1 MNSVLLD
8 IMKKTAPRMNK
19 DVTDGAAKK
28 ILEIIPE
35 YFDDIIRSSIKSL
48 NPSVDLKYLGYRRL
62 TPKEE
67 FNLTLMNSNN
77 KSNYDLAE
85 SYIYMVEFI
94 FEYQGQKISRP
105 LYLPYCERGNIIRI
119 SNTQY
124 HITPVLSDMVISPS
138 FDRVFVRLLKDK
150 LTFLAESKNFI
161 LNNEKVPGIV
171 VHTNIV
177 KTNAMNIVD
186 NIGKPLTSISLYILG
201 KYGFKESMNKFVG
214 TDKWLITKD
223 NVDHLRDEYNV
234 FESTKVKPRS
244 LKLTAYVG
252 HDVKICIHKSVKLNN
267 FIENF
272 IFGIIYTM
280 DILPSQ
286 SDDMVNVVNNS
297 SREGA
302 TVVEHEEE
310 ILFWR
315 ILLGRI
321 IYKNSFSIDRIF
333 IDMSEHFDNLNGY
346 IDSQIKNKLKENG
359 MIIDDFFELLGLIL
373 SNYNLWLINSKEY
386 NSDIKNRY
394 IDILYYIMCD
404 MIIGF
409 NKVIIS
415 INKRVSKK
423 ANMRIEEITKVLTN
437 ELSTRKIF
445 NIAKSQSPSLC
456 LMVVDSS
463 SDLIYPKITA
473 VFEDQSR
480 GSGPKRNNTAQFPE
494 HTKTLR
500 GNQLVIGS
508 LLNLTKSAP
517 SPVFRI
523 NPFLNYNIY
532 NGIINIDPDIQKS
545 VEVLD
550 KLLLGRLDNENVE
563 ILDNEDTSLD

>member
-1 MNSVLLD
+1 MNRVMLD
-8 IMKKTAPRMNK
+8 MLKKNTPHFNK
-19 DVTDGAAKK
+19 DVTDGSAKK
-28 ILEIIPE
+28 ILETVPD

-62 TPKEE
+62 SPKEE

-85 SYIYMVEFI
+85 SYIYMVEYI

-138 FDRVFVRLLKDK
+138 YDRVFVRLLKDK

-161 LNNEKVPGIV
+161 LNNEKIPGIII
-171 VHTNIV
+171 HTNIV
-177 KTNAMNIVD
+177 KTNAMNIMD

-201 KYGFKESMNKFVG
+201 KYGFKESMFKFIG
-214 TDKWLITKD
+214 TDKWIVTTD
-223 NVDHLRDEYNV
+223 NVDDIRSEYNV

-244 LKLTAYVG
+244 LKLVAYTG

-272 IFGIIYTM
+272 IFGIIYTL
-280 DILPSQ
+280 DILPMQ
-286 SDDMVNVVNNS
+286 AEDMVSIVNQASKPN
-297 SREGA
+297 A
-302 TVVEHEEE
+302 TQVEKEDE

-315 ILLGRI
+315 ILLGRVV
-321 IYKNSFSIDRIF
+321 YKNSFSIDRIVM
-333 IDMSEHFDNLNGY
+333 DMSEHFDNLNGY
-346 IDSQIKNKLKENG
+346 IDSQIKNKLRENG
-359 MIIDDFFELLGLIL
+359 VILDNFFELLGLVL
-373 SNYNLWLINSKEY
+373 SNYNVWLINSKEY
-386 NSDIKNRY
+386 NSDVKNRY

-480 GSGPKRNNTAQFPE
+480 GSGPKRNSTAQFPE

-523 NPFLNYNIY
+523 NPYLRYNIY
-532 NGIINIDPDIQKS
+532 NGMIDIDPELKQSID
-545 VEVLD
+545 VLD
-550 KLLLGRLDNENVE
+550 KLLLGRLENENIE
-563 ILDNEDTSLD
+563 LLHNEDVSVD

>member
-1 MNSVLLD
+1 MNSVLLNV
-8 IMKKTAPRMNK
+8 MKKNSPHFNK

-28 ILEIIPE
+28 ILETIPE

-62 TPKEE
+62 SPKEE

-85 SYIYMVEFI
+85 SYIYMVEYV

-105 LYLPYCERGNIIRI
+105 LYLPYCEKGNIIRI

-124 HITPVLSDMVISPS
+124 HIIPVLSDMVISPS
-138 FDRVFVRLLKDK
+138 YDRIFVRLLKDK

-171 VHTNIV
+171 IHTNIV

-186 NIGKPLTSISLYILG
+186 DIGRPLTSISLYILG
-201 KYGFKESMNKFVG
+201 KYGFKGAMSKFIG
-214 TDKWLITKD
+214 TDKWRVTTD
-223 NVDHLRDEYNV
+223 NVDDLRKDYNV
-234 FESTKVKPRS
+234 FESTKIKPRS
-244 LKLTAYVG
+244 LKMIAYTG

-272 IFGIIYTM
+272 IFGIIYTL
-280 DILPSQ
+280 DILPLQ
-286 SDDMVNVVNNS
+286 ANDMVDVVNKASGPNAS
-297 SREGA
+297 HIDKED
-302 TVVEHEEE
+302 E

-315 ILLGRI
+315 ILLGRVV
-321 IYKNSFSIDRIF
+321 YKNSFSIDRIVM
-333 IDMSEHFDNLNGY
+333 DMQEHFDNLNGY

-359 MIIDDFFELLGLIL
+359 IILDNFFELLGVIL
-373 SNYNLWLINSKEY
+373 TNYNVWLINSKEY
-386 NSDIKNRY
+386 NSDVKNRY

-463 SDLIYPKITA
+463 TDLMYPKITA
-473 VFEDQSR
+473 VFED
-480 GSGPKRNNTAQFPE
+480 
-494 HTKTLR
+494 
-500 GNQLVIGS
+500 
-508 LLNLTKSAP
+508 
-517 SPVFRI
+517 
-523 NPFLNYNIY
+523 
-532 NGIINIDPDIQKS
+532 
-545 VEVLD
+545 
-550 KLLLGRLDNENVE
+550 
-563 ILDNEDTSLD
+563 